1 VSWTNDEGKTE
12 KPTPR
17 RREKARKEGSVAKS
31 MELNAAAVLTTASL
45 MMIWFGSGIVLNL
58 RHTMT
63 TLLREMGTMEISPNS
78 LPVYMWHGM
87 QVMAVLLG
95 PVFLG
100 IMVMGIAVNVGQV
113 GFHITPKAAAP
124 KFSRLN
130 PLKGFQR
137 LFSMQS
143 LVELGKSLLKLVLIG
158 GIVYLA
164 ISTQFDRIYSL
175 MEVPFEALTGEVGR
189 LLTRIFLLASLSLII
204 IGILDYAYNR
214 YEYEKS
220 LKMTKEE
227 VKEEAKQS
235 EGDPKVKSKI
245 REIMFRSSFRRMM
258 KKLPE
263 ADVVIT
269 NPVHVAVALKYDRK
283 RSAAPIVVAK
293 GMRKVA
299 ERIKEIAREHDIPII
314 ENPPLARTLFS
325 LVEIGHE
332 IPAELY
338 KAVAEVLAYVYRMKR
353 KFFGVA

>member
-1 VSWTNDEGKTE
+1 MSWINDEGKTE

-17 RREKARKEGSVAKS
+17 RREKARSEGSVARS
-31 MELNAAAVLTTASL
+31 MELNAAAVLITAS
-45 MMIWFGSGIVLNL
+45 MMLVWFGSGIVLNL

-63 TLLREMGTMEISPNS
+63 TLLHEMGTMEFTTDS

-87 QVMAVLLG
+87 QVMTALLG

-100 IMVMGIAVNVGQV
+100 IMAMGIAISVGQV
-113 GFHITPKAAAP
+113 GFRVTPKAAMP

-130 PLKGFQR
+130 PIKGFQR

-158 GIVYLA
+158 GIIYIA
-164 ISTQFDRIYSL
+164 ISSQFDRIYSL

-189 LLTRIFLLASLSLII
+189 LLTRIFLLASLSLLF
-204 IGILDYAYNR
+204 IGVLDYLYNR
-214 YEYEKS
+214 FEYEKS

-245 REIMFRSSFRRMM
+245 REIMLRSSFRRMM

-269 NPVHVAVALKYDRK
+269 NPVHVAVALKYDRT
-283 RSAAPIVVAK
+283 RSSAPGVVAK

-299 ERIKEIAREHDIPII
+299 ERIKEIARDHDIPIV
-314 ENPPLARTLFS
+314 ENPPLARTLFA
-325 LVEIGHE
+325 LVEIGQE